1 MTQKQHTSEQ
11 PELSS
16 LFSRLPTEFG
26 EMGKKRIEDFINAQS
41 ELLDKLQE
49 INKHW
54 IDRMQSEATL
64 TSEFAS
70 KLTAARS
77 VPDAM
82 TACQEWTSRR
92 LELMAEDGQHL
103 LADTRKLME
112 TGTHFLGNGWL
123 AKGITAST

>member
-1 MTQKQHTSEQ
+1 MAQKQHPSEQ

-16 LFSRLPTEFG
+16 LFSRVPTEFG
-26 EMGKKRIEDFINAQS
+26 EMGKKQIEAFSNAQT
-41 ELLDKLQE
+41 ELLNNLQE

-54 IDRMQSEATL
+54 VGRIQSESNIA
-64 TSEFAS
+64 SEFVS

-77 VPDAM
+77 IPDAM

-92 LELMAEDGQHL
+92 LELMAEDGQHV
-103 LADTRKLME
+103 LADTQKLIE

-123 AKGITAST
+123 AKGST